1 MTVPAP
7 VTVFAAAEAL
17 QHWAPV
23 AWLKASIY
31 AYPALEMVHIVGIA
45 LVFGTIWLVD
55 LRLLGF
61 LRSLDIALLV
71 RQVLPWTLCGFAL
84 AALSGLLMFS
94 TSAAELIANRAFLM
108 KVCLLLLAGT
118 NAALLHAR
126 GPLRPA
132 QALTRCQAVLS
143 IALWLAVIACGRWI
157 AYA

>member
-1 MTVPAP
+1 MAAP
-7 VTVFAAAEAL
+7 DPMFAAADAL

-55 LRLLGF
+55 LRLLGL
-61 LRSLDIALLV
+61 LRGLDARLLA

-94 TSAAELIANRAFLM
+94 TNAAELIANRAFLI
-108 KVCLLLLAGT
+108 KLFLLMLAGT

-126 GPLRPA
+126 GALRPGET
-132 QALTRCQAVLS
+132 LTRCQAALS
-143 IALWLAVIACGRWI
+143 IALWLAVIGCGRWI
-157 AYA
+157 AYV